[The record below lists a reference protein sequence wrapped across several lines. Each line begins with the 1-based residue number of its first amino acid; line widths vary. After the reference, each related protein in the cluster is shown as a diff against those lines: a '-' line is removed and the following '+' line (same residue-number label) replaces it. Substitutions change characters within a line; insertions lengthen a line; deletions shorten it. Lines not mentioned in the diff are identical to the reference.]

1 MMGSPPELGTKYMHC
16 CHWSV
21 VSDCLQPH
29 GLQPARL
36 LHPRDSP
43 GKKTGVGCHFLV
55 QGIFPTQGSNAG
67 LLPRRQILSW
77 LSHQGTCKISHLF
90 FYSLNGPGHFTT
102 I

>member
-55 QGIFPTQGSNAG
+55 QGD
-67 LLPRRQILSW
+67 LPDPGIKRRSPASQADSFLAEP
-77 LSHQGTCKISHLF
+77 
-90 FYSLNGPGHFTT
+90 PGNM
-102 I
+102 